1 MSMQTGSTHTVAIN
15 QKGKV
20 YAWGWNDNGQCAKNI
35 NEHNEV
41 DVKQSAKS
49 ALVFLADAD
58 IGAETR
64 IKQIIACKDRTII
77 LT

>member
-20 YAWGWNDNGQCAKNI
+20 YAWGWNDNGQCAKNSY
-35 NEHNEV
+35 EHSEV
-41 DVKQSAKS
+41 IVKQSAKS
-49 ALVFLADAD
+49 AQVFMADAD
-58 IGAETR
+58 VGNEPKV
-64 IKQIIACKDRTII
+64 KQILACQDRTMI